1 MAIQRE
7 KSSEKQEGGKQLGN
21 LENEVVCE
29 ERTIS
34 LNES

>member
-7 KSSEKQEGGKQLGN
+7 KSEKQEGGKQLGK